1 MHTFCRKRDIR
12 GVNLRTIQEHVLL
25 GKLKPKENEM
35 ITMRDL
41 VNSGIMTNPGEG
53 IKILAEVTTLKL
65 AFWSLL
71 IYSFLR
77 REPLISMFLFI
88 WK

>member
-1 MHTFCRKRDIR
+1 MKCTLSCRKRDIR

-41 VNSGIMTNPGEG
+41 VNSGIMTNPGDG

-71 IYSFLR
+71 N
-77 REPLISMFLFI
+77 LFI
-88 WK
+88 FT

>member
-1 MHTFCRKRDIR
+1 MKCTLSCRKRDIR

-41 VNSGIMTNPGEG
+41 VNSGIMTNPGDG

-65 AFWSLL
+65 AFWSVLN
-71 IYSFLR
+71 
-77 REPLISMFLFI
+77 LFI
-88 WK
+88 FT